1 MSWDKLDYDLQ
12 IKVLNKINDLIAEE
26 TDPALLKALIEASN
40 ELKLWMVNPASLE
53 PYVAEAQEA
62 DKLPVA
68 SKSFL
73 FLSMLFGSEQ

>member
-40 ELKLWMVNPASLE
+40 ELKLWMVNPAALE
-53 PYVAEAQEA
+53 PYVAEAQET
-62 DKLPVA
+62 DELPVA